1 MVKKTSRHRFHESID
16 ARRQQAL
23 FRIQTSVGGLSRI
36 GESVSSIVVFSLCLD
51 VWRRENPPG
60 RMKRERIYSLQGW
73 KNQKG
78 TLAVC

>member
-51 VWRRENPPG
+51 VWQRENPPG
-60 RMKRERIYSLQGW
+60 RMKREADLFAAGME
-73 KNQKG
+73 NQKG